1 MSRSNALKSP
11 VCGDHPIAPATSRVR
26 LIPMLIISACV
37 GCASSPSLDLP
48 PHPPGALTGSQI
60 LPLIEG
66 LTVQQREELLFQEF
80 MSGNVPDF
88 LRRFVPVTL
97 WRLDTEGQL
106 RQIRFEVLPDYLA
119 LGSDADFF
127 RMPMTPSLGQRLAN
141 LLDCSLPTRLMV
153 DDIWSAAPVKLAPF
167 PFSPETYDILAPS
180 LFHAHHL
187 QVEQQRAGSPL
198 GEIVAGIKKDV
209 VVSRLLGS
217 VQDKVVIYGWHYQD
231 GTPIQPLYAGHVDFY
246 ADYSHGIRLVHN
258 RVFVDGQPTTIAA
271 VLEDQVLHPLLSDE
285 GAFTAATYP
294 TAVLRYLEPVKSALC
309 RGPGSIRSRVWVMRS
324 VRCVA
329 AG

>member
-1 MSRSNALKSP
+1 MSRCPRISWAALRSP

-106 RQIRFEVLPDYLA
+106 RQIRFEVLPEP
-119 LGSDADFF
+119 
-127 RMPMTPSLGQRLAN
+127 R
-141 LLDCSLPTRLMV
+141 
-153 DDIWSAAPVKLAPF
+153 APRTGGKTIHP
-167 PFSPETYDILAPS
+167 
-180 LFHAHHL
+180 
-187 QVEQQRAGSPL
+187 AGS
-198 GEIVAGIKKDV
+198 
-209 VVSRLLGS
+209 
-217 VQDKVVIYGWHYQD
+217 
-231 GTPIQPLYAGHVDFY
+231 
-246 ADYSHGIRLVHN
+246 
-258 RVFVDGQPTTIAA
+258 
-271 VLEDQVLHPLLSDE
+271 
-285 GAFTAATYP
+285 
-294 TAVLRYLEPVKSALC
+294 VKPRC
-309 RGPGSIRSRVWVMRS
+309 GPGNYPRGRSRIPATSPSQVNRP
-324 VRCVA
+324 A
-329 AG
+329 